1 MAKQAGPLM
10 AEEKRALPYRPC
22 VGSIVVNRDGLVWMG
37 RRLPNE
43 EYQGEARLWQFPQ
56 GGIDEGEDAEKASLR
71 ELYEET
77 SIRSVTLIT
86 DVPGWLTYDL
96 PDDLIGTALK
106 GKYRGQKQRWFVYKL
121 DGTDSEIDVVT
132 PPDGHE
138 PEFDRWDWVTIEEAP
153 SRAVNFKVPLYET
166 IIDHLRGHEAI
177 KWSSEPSVGSAA

>member
-1 MAKQAGPLM
+1 MANQAEPLT

-22 VGSIVVNRDGLVWMG
+22 VGTIVVNRDGLVWMG

-56 GGIDEGEDAEKASLR
+56 GGIDEGEDAQKASLR

-77 SIRSVTLIT
+77 SIRSVSLIAE
-86 DVPGWLTYDL
+86 VPGWLTYDL
-96 PDDLIGTALK
+96 PDHLIGTALK
-106 GKYRGQKQRWFVYKL
+106 GKYRGQKQRWFVYRFE
-121 DGTDSEIDVVT
+121 GEMGEINVTT

-138 PEFDRWDWVTIEEAP
+138 PEFDEWEWVALDDAP
-153 SRAVNFKVPLYET
+153 ARAVAFKVPLYET

-177 KWSSEPSVGSAA
+177 QWRSAPTLGSVA